1 MKRIFKTKYPPSVI
15 EKALRDYQSSQ
26 MTTERIAKKYR
37 VCTASLTVWAKRAG
51 LPLRQ
56 RGRRRMT
63 EPNSRQRAIIEMA
76 GILKYSAVANAFG
89 MTKQG
94 VYRIVRRWKR
104 PAEADRTN
112 ESPTAQLPK
121 PPVGSSNS
129 LTDDDIT
136 GDIERVIAK
145 AVNPYVD
152 ESNPMLHFDEL
163 KAECRAKLAK
173 ILHDGCL
180 AKCPTRGEGVRLFED

>member
-1 MKRIFKTKYPPSVI
+1 MTVPAASIVLATLRSRSGCQRYRLQSRKSGGHRIRRDSSMKRIFKTKYPPSVI

-89 MTKQG
+89 ITKQG

-152 ESNPMLHFDEL
+152 
-163 KAECRAKLAK
+163 
-173 ILHDGCL
+173 
-180 AKCPTRGEGVRLFED
+180 V